1 VPKKP
6 LLLFILLVAL
16 LPSLRLLLEFR
27 DQPYLGI
34 IHDDSVYWITAK
46 SISASGDYR
55 IESLPEQPLQTKY
68 PPLYPLFLSAI
79 WKADSRFPGNL
90 TLALTAQWLLL
101 PVMLCTLWAF
111 LGTLKLDPWTRVFL
125 GVLIAVNPYAG
136 FYGLMLVS
144 EMLFLIL
151 FLASLTCIVLARN
164 RDSARLAAVA
174 GLVASAAYLTRV
186 AGLPLLPA
194 GALYFVI
201 GRRYRQAAIFSA
213 AMLPA
218 ILLWTLWSHIYAL
231 QTTDP
236 AVLMYTSYSGDY
248 WSTVALRNLP
258 AIVWTNWGRL
268 ASAIAALM
276 IPNVTR
282 FPAGQQIAYLLIA
295 AGIAGAGRL
304 VSRRGWTPMH
314 LFALAYTGIL
324 LVWNWTPSER
334 MTLPLLPLMLAG
346 VATEVEHIAAMV
358 SKAAGKPWTSKAF
371 SALAALLFLSSNL
384 YMYWTLV
391 PSLFRSEHEALERNH
406 EAYRWIA
413 ANTGPSATFMTWSDV
428 VLYLSTSRHAIRPP
442 QARIFEEGGN
452 GGDTEAVLSEWSR
465 FAERTGAYLFLST
478 SDIAGDRK
486 EERLRNLSTMVMATT
501 HFRPLYQTQQ
511 AVILRLEAAP
521 QRVAA
526 R

>member
-1 VPKKP
+1 MPKKR

-16 LPSLRLLLEFR
+16 IPSLRLLLEFR
-27 DQPYLGI
+27 DQTYLGI
-34 IHDDSVYWITAK
+34 IHDDSVYWITAR

-55 IESLPEQPLQTKY
+55 IESLPEQPFQTKY

-125 GVLIAVNPYAG
+125 CVLIAVNPYVG

-151 FLASLTCIVLARN
+151 FLASLTCIVLAKN

-174 GLVASAAYLTRV
+174 GLVAAAAYLTRV

-194 GALYFVI
+194 GALYFLI
-201 GRRYRQAAIFSA
+201 FRRYRQATVFSA

-218 ILLWTLWSHIYAL
+218 IVGWTLWSHMHTFH
-231 QTTDP
+231 TTES
-236 AVLMYTSYSGDY
+236 AVLMYTSYTGDY
-248 WSTVALRNLP
+248 LSTVALRNLP
-258 AIVWTNWGRL
+258 AIVWLNWGRL
-268 ASAIAALM
+268 ASAMAALL
-276 IPNVTR
+276 IPNVSQM
-282 FPAGQQIAYLLIA
+282 PAGQQLAYLLIA
-295 AGIAGAGRL
+295 ASIAGAVRL
-304 VSRRGWTPMH
+304 VARHGWTPMH
-314 LFALAYTGIL
+314 LFALAYAGIL
-324 LVWNWTPSER
+324 LMWNWTPSER
-334 MTLPLLPLMLAG
+334 MTLPFLPLMLAG
-346 VATEVEHIAAMV
+346 VATEVEHIASMV
-358 SKAAGKPWTSKAF
+358 SKAAKPWTGTAI

-391 PSLFRSEHEALERNH
+391 PSLFRTEHEALERNRD
-406 EAYRWIA
+406 AYRWIA
-413 ANTGPSATFMTWSDV
+413 ANTSPSTAFMTWSDV
-428 VLYLSTSRHAIRPP
+428 VLYLNTGRHAIRPP
-442 QARIFEEGGN
+442 QARIFEEGGSGAN
-452 GGDTEAVLSEWSR
+452 TGKALSEWSQ

-478 SDIAGDRK
+478 SDMAGDRK
-486 EERLRNLSTMVMATT
+486 EEMLRNLNTMVMATT